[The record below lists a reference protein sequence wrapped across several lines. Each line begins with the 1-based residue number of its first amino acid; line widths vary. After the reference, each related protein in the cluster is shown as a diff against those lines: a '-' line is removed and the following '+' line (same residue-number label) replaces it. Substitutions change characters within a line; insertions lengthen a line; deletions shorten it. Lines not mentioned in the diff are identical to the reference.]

1 MLCEDEEAGYKQR
14 SRNLVSLFSSS
25 FVSVSVSVEKDFQNT
40 SEATTETVV
49 KLKYQQSYPT
59 KKPEGQQTINNDDV
73 ACYRSKRI
81 ID

>member
-40 SEATTETVV
+40 SEATTVV

>member
-40 SEATTETVV
+40 SEATTTVV